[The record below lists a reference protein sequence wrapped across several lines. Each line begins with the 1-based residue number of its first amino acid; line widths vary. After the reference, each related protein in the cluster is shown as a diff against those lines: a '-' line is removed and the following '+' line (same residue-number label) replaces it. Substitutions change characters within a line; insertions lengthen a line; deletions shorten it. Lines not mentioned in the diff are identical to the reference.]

1 MCKFEWA
8 RLSLAHW
15 NHQTSPSCFH
25 CLQEMKVPKTGQE
38 FARDWQRHIK
48 SPEQRY
54 AYLMNCGASHLAELF
69 KTEVSFGLLGD
80 ILAALTIFDK
90 KDTASVLGI
99 LSSLKASSR
108 FSLSLQFLSKKEKEI
123 CAQLFER
130 LLQVTEEEDFAEF
143 KGTVSELRDK
153 YLPS

>member
-1 MCKFEWA
+1 
-8 RLSLAHW
+8 
-15 NHQTSPSCFH
+15 
-25 CLQEMKVPKTGQE
+25 MKVPKTGQE

-80 ILAALTIFDK
+80 ILAALIIFGK
-90 KDTASVLGI
+90 EDTSSVLDI
-99 LSSLKASSR
+99 LASLKASKR
-108 FSLSLQFLSKKEKEI
+108 FSLSLQFLSKKEKEV
-123 CAQLFER
+123 CAQLFQK
-130 LLQVTEEEDFAEF
+130 LLEVIEEEDVAGF
-143 KGTVSELRDK
+143 KETLSELRSE

>member
-1 MCKFEWA
+1 
-8 RLSLAHW
+8 
-15 NHQTSPSCFH
+15 
-25 CLQEMKVPKTGQE
+25 MKVPKTGQE

-80 ILAALTIFDK
+80 ILAALIIFGK
-90 KDTASVLGI
+90 EDTSSVLDI
-99 LSSLKASSR
+99 LASLKASRR
-108 FSLSLQFLSKKEKEI
+108 FSLSLQFLSKKEKEV
-123 CAQLFER
+123 CAQLFQK
-130 LLQVTEEEDFAEF
+130 LLEVIEEEDVAGF
-143 KGTVSELRDK
+143 KETLSELRSE